1 MHRFFLPPE
10 NIGTSQVRFPAETAH
25 QIHAVLR
32 LRPGHEVIVLNN
44 NGQAFRVRLEDIRP
58 ATATGII
65 LDEIPLTGEP
75 QTHLMLFIGLTQREK
90 FEWVLQKGTE
100 VGVSAFVPL
109 VTRRTLVREIEAA
122 HNKQA
127 RWQRIVQEAAEQCGR
142 GRIPEVRPPLE
153 LPQALDFPWSGP
165 TLRLVAWESE
175 TQNGL
180 RKILRHLPAPPRR
193 VALMI
198 GPEGGLSPEEVSQ
211 AQKAG
216 WVTCS
221 LGARILRMETA
232 AIVGAALTLHELDDL

>member
-10 NIGTSQVRFPAETAH
+10 NIGKSHVRFPAETAH

-44 NGQAFRVRLEDIRP
+44 GGQAFRVRLEDIRP
-58 ATATGII
+58 AAVTGII

-75 QTHLMLFIGLTQREK
+75 KTHLTLFIGLTQREK

-100 VGVSAFVPL
+100 VGVSAFIPL
-109 VTRRTLVREIEAA
+109 ITRRTLVREIETA
-122 HNKQA
+122 HNKQG

-142 GRIPEVRPPLE
+142 GRIPKVHLPLE
-153 LPQALDFPWSGP
+153 LPQALVYPWPGP
-165 TLRLVAWESE
+165 TLRLVAWENE

-180 RKILRHLPAPPRR
+180 RQILQHLPVTPQQ

-198 GPEGGLSPEEVSQ
+198 GPEGGLSLDEVTQ
-211 AQKAG
+211 AQEAG

-221 LGARILRMETA
+221 LGTRILRMETA
-232 AIVGAALTLHELDDL
+232 AIVGAALTLHELGDL